1 MYNTKVVCTYN
12 TDEVFKDSDNISEEE
27 KEFIRDAIY
36 RQELLDILGM
46 SEFNESEMN
55 RSIHELY
62 EKIKDNKE
70 LKECMTKC
78 AGRFLSEDLELG
90 LMVMFAY
97 DYMYLTHAC
106 ICESTFESTFEKVEP
121 NPMIKQGD
129 DCTSEVGG
137 DFVEPNPP
145 LEKVEPKSPNIKALI
160 QLINL

>member
-1 MYNTKVVCTYN
+1 MYNTKVICTYN
-12 TDEVFKDSDNISEEE
+12 TDEVFTSNDNISDEE
-27 KEFIRDAIY
+27 KEFIREAIY

-55 RSIHELY
+55 RAIHELY

-70 LKECMTKC
+70 LKECMAKC

-106 ICESTFESTFEKVEP
+106 ICEYQPLGK
-121 NPMIKQGD
+121 
-129 DCTSEVGG
+129 
-137 DFVEPNPP
+137 VEPNPP
-145 LEKVEPKSPNIKALI
+145 LKGGAKLELKSENIKALI
-160 QLINL
+160 QLINLS